1 MRNEQLHAL
10 TIVVGS
16 VFLSV
21 ASCRHDGGPSPGA
34 GRRQGIQDLPAG
46 GTAAPRPAAP
56 RPAPQHWVQ
65 NDQLRAVMGELSLR
79 TRESWP
85 KDLPEDPE
93 ASRPWDRGRAF
104 GDAARLAEGL
114 AEAADRIPLSVRDAP
129 MSADDRRGF
138 VAEARRLRESALQL
152 RAAAG
157 GRRLEPMQR
166 SLDQIN
172 SACIACHSRY
182 RDFAG
187 ELNTRKASAD

>member
-1 MRNEQLHAL
+1 MRTRRLHVL
-10 TIVVGS
+10 TIVLGS
-16 VFLSV
+16 ALLSA
-21 ASCRHDGGPSPGA
+21 ASCRHGEGPSQGA
-34 GRRQGIQDLPAG
+34 GRQRQEPPGSGA
-46 GTAAPRPAAP
+46 TAAP

-65 NDQLRAVMGELSLR
+65 NDQLRTVMGELSLR

-93 ASRPWDRGRAF
+93 ASRPWDRDRAF

-114 AEAADRIPLSVRDAP
+114 AEAADRIPLSVQNAP
-129 MSADDRRGF
+129 MSQDDRRGF

-152 RAAAG
+152 KAAAG
-157 GRRLEPMQR
+157 RRGLEPMQR

-187 ELNTRKASAD
+187 ELNTRKASLE